1 MAPFKKKPKL
11 GGRTNKEFR
20 DEHAGS
26 FEERPELG
34 GRTNEG
40 FRSES
45 PQFTPKPEL
54 GGRTNEQFRG
64 EQEFASKPQIGDGP
78 ARVEDVPQPPQPPQ
92 AVGGDAGGAS
102 LQELEA
108 KIARLEDLAAQAEA
122 ERNIAQAEMDA
133 VESELQGVKDG
144 LGVEFVKNDP
154 SVALYGQTHDGVFVG
169 DPASNNAQEIY
180 APGGIAS
187 PPLPG
192 VGLPGPPGPP
202 GPGPGTGVETC
213 PGGTTFLYGH
223 YFGPYDLYSVTTTTC
238 KIRGSNAIG
247 SNNRLIGLA
256 GVWTAVDAGGGGV
269 DFDTELTP
277 ADGNFLYIKVVRGT
291 SQATTL
297 ELGGDPGGGFAPTDS
312 AGQAIMYIPLY
323 YFKLDGSS
331 LFCLIL
337 DFRRLPRIDMMG
349 N

>member
-34 GRTNEG
+34 GRTNEQ
-40 FRSES
+40 FRSAHDG
-45 PQFTPKPEL
+45 FTPKPEL

-78 ARVEDVPQPPQPPQ
+78 ARVEDVPQPPQPPQPPQ

-144 LGVEFVKNDP
+144 LGIEFVKNDP
-154 SVALYGQTHDGVFVG
+154 SVALYGQTHDGIFVG

-180 APGGIAS
+180 APGGSALEILIGNANY
-187 PPLPG
+187 
-192 VGLPGPPGPP
+192 PPGPDDADDAEACAP
-202 GPGPGTGVETC
+202 STLKNVGVY
-213 PGGTTFLYGH
+213 PAPF
-223 YFGPYDLYSVTTTTC
+223 DLYDVTATTV
-238 KIRGSNAIG
+238 KVRGSNALG
-247 SNNRLIGLA
+247 FSYGTKRLNALVGLA
-256 GVWTAVDAGGGGV
+256 GVWESITAGTDGA
-269 DFDTELTP
+269 FDTALTP
-277 ADGNFLYIKVVRGT
+277 TDAEIIFLKIVRGT
-291 SQATTL
+291 SAANTIEMDSWPGDAVDGSGQAT
-297 ELGGDPGGGFAPTDS
+297 
-312 AGQAIMYIPLY
+312 IYIPLW
-323 YFKLDGSS
+323 YFGVTDSVI
-331 LFCLIL
+331 CLIL
-337 DFRRLPRIDMMG
+337 DLRHLPRIDMMG